1 MLNQALAGRK
11 EYHDRTCAD
20 MVRGRFPAPWH
31 NLNINDMGDNILRKA
46 ADELKKAGCRVFAW
60 QDDTYNRGWSK
71 GDYTMLY
78 YAFPDSPN
86 IGYLSHGE
94 YGMSVAYSR
103 AYIPSCGSGSGC
115 CVKEEATFDLETALD
130 VLNGPLPR
138 WCRSYGVYPSST
150 IILINGII
158 AIIITK
164 NYLRRFDME
173 VKDWENLV
181 LNTEVGSHCFVTL
194 IDNNDIS
201 RGYAQIRRAEHFGYN
216 ICFTRLYGNKFY
228 FEKIEEGRTQQYIN
242 RRK

>member
-1 MLNQALAGRK
+1 M
-11 EYHDRTCAD
+11 
-20 MVRGRFPAPWH
+20 
-31 NLNINDMGDNILRKA
+31 DNTLKRAAAELR
-46 ADELKKAGCRVFAW
+46 EAGCRVFAW
-60 QDDTYNRGWSK
+60 QDDTYNRSWSK
-71 GDYTMLY
+71 GDYIMLY

-86 IGYLSHGE
+86 IGYLSRGE

-103 AYIPSCGSGSGC
+103 AYIPSRGSGSGC
-115 CVKEEATFDLETALD
+115 CIKEEATFDLATALD
-130 VLNGPLPR
+130 ALNGPLPR
-138 WCRSYGVYPSST
+138 WCKAYGVYPKQYDN
-150 IILINGII
+150 IDNGII

-228 FEKIEEGRTQQYIN
+228 FEKIKEGRTQQYIN

>member
-1 MLNQALAGRK
+1 MI
-11 EYHDRTCAD
+11 
-20 MVRGRFPAPWH
+20 RGQFPAPWH
-31 NLNINDMGDNILRKA
+31 NLNVSSMEDNILKRA
-46 ADELKKAGCRVFAW
+46 AAELKEAGCRVFAW

-115 CVKEEATFDLETALD
+115 CVKEEATFDLEAALD

-138 WCRSYGVYPSST
+138 WCRSYGVYPKQYDN
-150 IILINGII
+150 IDNGII